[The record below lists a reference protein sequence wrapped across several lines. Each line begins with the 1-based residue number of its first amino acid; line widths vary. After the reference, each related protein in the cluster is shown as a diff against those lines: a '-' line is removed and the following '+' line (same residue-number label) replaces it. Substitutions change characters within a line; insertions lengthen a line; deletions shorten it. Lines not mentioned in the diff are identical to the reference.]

1 MLWRSIVSYFA
12 DSSRLPAIHA
22 VITILILN
30 DSFNNE
36 ELVCMQNKDTP
47 VIDDINKTC
56 QKRFLFNYSTK
67 LGYYDENN
75 DHNVNKEHSRDY
87 SNSIQNITI
96 NINDF
101 TSDRNYF
108 TISYIYGAHLILIL
122 STAGVSS
129 HLLAISFYLI
139 NKKTTCVF
147 KEWNLLSYSS
157 IYSFFNE
164 SYYVENLK
172 MK

>member
-1 MLWRSIVSYFA
+1 MSK
-12 DSSRLPAIHA
+12 RLFFH
-22 VITILILN
+22 
-30 DSFNNE
+30 
-36 ELVCMQNKDTP
+36 
-47 VIDDINKTC
+47 
-56 QKRFLFNYSTK
+56 YSTK

-75 DHNVNKEHSRDY
+75 YHNDDKEHSRDY
-87 SNSIQNITI
+87 SNSIKNIT
-96 NINDF
+96 NIIDF

-129 HLLAISFYLI
+129 HLLPISFYLI

>member
-12 DSSRLPAIHA
+12 DSTRLAAIYA
-22 VITILILN
+22 
-30 DSFNNE
+30 
-36 ELVCMQNKDTP
+36 

-56 QKRFLFNYSTK
+56 QKNVLFNYSTK
-67 LGYYDENN
+67 LGYYDESN
-75 DHNVNKEHSRDY
+75 DHNVNKEHSKDY

-108 TISYIYGAHLILIL
+108 TISYIFGAHLILIL
-122 STAGVSS
+122 STAGVSL
-129 HLLAISFYLI
+129 HLLPISFYLI

-157 IYSFFNE
+157 IY
-164 SYYVENLK
+164 
-172 MK
+172 

>member
-1 MLWRSIVSYFA
+1 MLWTSIVSYFA
-12 DSSRLPAIHA
+12 DSSRLAAIYA
-22 VITILILN
+22 VITLLILN

-47 VIDDINKTC
+47 VIADVNKIF
-56 QKRFLFNYSTK
+56 QKRLLFNYSTK
-67 LGYYDENN
+67 LGYDDENN
-75 DHNVNKEHSRDY
+75 EHNDNKEHSRDC
-87 SNSIQNITI
+87 SNSIKCITI

-129 HLLAISFYLI
+129 HLLPISFYLI

-157 IYSFFNE
+157 TYSFFNE
-164 SYYVENLK
+164 SYYAENLK